1 MSVQVCTEDLGFGLS
16 LRTLTMGSLFK
27 MELSEIVSQSV
38 CFWKYCPKYVQNVM
52 DQMIRNLKAILFDWK
67 SRHFI
72 LGTKRL
78 RRIIR
83 SELNWK
89 TLISSEDI

>member
-1 MSVQVCTEDLGFGLS
+1 
-16 LRTLTMGSLFK
+16 
-27 MELSEIVSQSV
+27 
-38 CFWKYCPKYVQNVM
+38 M
-52 DQMIRNLKAILFDWK
+52 DQTIRNLKAILFDWK

-89 TLISSEDI
+89 KQISFEDI

>member
-1 MSVQVCTEDLGFGLS
+1 MSVQVCIEGMVLGLS
-16 LRTLTMGSLFK
+16 LMTLTMGSLFK
-27 MELSEIVSQSV
+27 TELSEIVSQRT
-38 CFWKYCPKYVQNVM
+38 CFWKYCPKYVQKVM

-72 LGTKRL
+72 LRTKRL

-89 TLISSEDI
+89 TQISFEDI

>member
-1 MSVQVCTEDLGFGLS
+1 MSVQVCIEGMVLGLS
-16 LRTLTMGSLFK
+16 LMTLTMGSLFK
-27 MELSEIVSQSV
+27 MELSEIVSQRT
-38 CFWKYCPKYVQNVM
+38 CFWKYCPKYVQKVM

-72 LGTKRL
+72 LRTKRL

-89 TLISSEDI
+89 TQISFEDI